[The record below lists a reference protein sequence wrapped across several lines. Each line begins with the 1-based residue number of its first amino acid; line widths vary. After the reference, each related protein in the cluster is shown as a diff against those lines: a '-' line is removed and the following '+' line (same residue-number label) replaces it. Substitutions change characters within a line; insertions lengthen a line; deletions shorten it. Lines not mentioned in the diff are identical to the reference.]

1 MALNRA
7 TEALLPTNR
16 SQAGASVSG
25 ALGSFLNPIVF
36 QAVNMIGW
44 AAFSV
49 VLIFGGTALFDAL
62 TPIDYRAEI
71 RKGNIA
77 AGLVVAA
84 VILAISAV
92 VVSLL
97 VS

>member
-1 MALNRA
+1 MLWAALM
-7 TEALLPTNR
+7 
-16 SQAGASVSG
+16 
-25 ALGSFLNPIVF
+25 NPIVL

-71 RKGNIA
+71 RKGNVA
-77 AGLVVAA
+77 AGCVVAA

-97 VS
+97 VT